1 MEEVIDLI
9 ACGKIGAVDK
19 ISELYELIKN
29 YKLPLSIK
37 NVEAYVNT

>member
-9 ACGKIGAVDK
+9 ACGRVEAVDK
-19 ISELYELIKN
+19 ISEFYELIKN

-37 NVEAYVNT
+37 DVEAHIST